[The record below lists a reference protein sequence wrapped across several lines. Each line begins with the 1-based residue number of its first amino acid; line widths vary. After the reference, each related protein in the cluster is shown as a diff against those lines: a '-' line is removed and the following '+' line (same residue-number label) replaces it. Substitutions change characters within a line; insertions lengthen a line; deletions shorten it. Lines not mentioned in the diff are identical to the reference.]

1 MSSRRRKRAKI
12 WPRRTRRLATMERLE
27 PRLMLAADT
36 VEPLVRGLL
45 ADEIE
50 VSAVSVGDSG
60 NTFATARDLGA
71 LQQPQQLREWVGG
84 PDPRDVFRFSLLEES
99 EFRASLTGLM
109 ADLDLYLFD
118 SHGQWLAASNRPGRS
133 AESIQTTLDAGTYFM
148 IVSPWRRSFSFY
160 TLSLTAEPLLPP
172 PPELPVEQL
181 LDVPYF
187 GGANEWN
194 LNAVNAPES
203 WAAGFAGQGVTIAV
217 LDTGVDLNHPD
228 LIGNLWRNPGEIS
241 GNGIDDDG
249 NGLVDDVFGWDFVDN
264 NAFAGDGHGHGTHV
278 AGTIAAGA
286 NGFGAT
292 GVAHAAT
299 IMPVRVL
306 DDRGAGSSL
315 DVAAGIRYAADNG
328 ADIINLSLGGAF
340 SPVIRSAV
348 DYAGR
353 VGSLV
358 LAAAGN
364 EFASEPGY
372 PARFSAAMGH
382 VISVGAHTVADQ
394 TASFNNSVGA
404 SGAVQVDAPGVGVFS
419 TLAGGRYGRL
429 SGTSMAAPH
438 VAGLAALALSANP
451 QLSATELRSLIV
463 EGALRPIGGSD
474 ARGGID
480 AAVTVAM
487 AAGTDAVAPLSV
499 PASASLSLE
508 SSLLPTIFAAIA
520 AIDVPG
526 FSADAMDEESPLAAD
541 TNRVT
546 VRPVRESGNHERA
559 TASFSREP
567 RSTEQP
573 SRLSLRR
580 FTGRSAAASPDD
592 AWWAAAVD
600 RVLADFEIHEDAR
613 LGEIFVQHS

>member
-1 MSSRRRKRAKI
+1 MSRH
-12 WPRRTRRLATMERLE
+12 RTRLARIERRHTCRLTALEKLE

-36 VEPLVRGLL
+36 VEPLACGLL

-60 NTFATARDLGA
+60 NTFATARDLGP
-71 LQQPQQLREWVGG
+71 LQQPQQRFEWVGG
-84 PDPRDVFRFSLLEES
+84 PDARDVFRFSLPHDS
-99 EFRASLTGLM
+99 ELRASLSGLM
-109 ADLDLYLFD
+109 GDLDLYLFD
-118 SHGQWLAASNRPGRS
+118 SRGQWLAESDRPGRS
-133 AESIQTTLDAGTYFM
+133 SESIQTTLDAGTYFI
-148 IVSPWRRSFSFY
+148 IVSPWLRSFSFY
-160 TLSLTAEPLLPP
+160 TLSLTADPLLPP
-172 PPELPVEQL
+172 TPALPVERL
-181 LDVPYF
+181 PDVPYF

-194 LNAVNAPES
+194 LNATNAPES
-203 WAAGFAGQGVTIAV
+203 WAAGFTGQGVTIAV

-241 GNGIDDDG
+241 GTGIDDDA
-249 NGLVDDVFGWDFVDN
+249 NGFVDDVFGWDFVDN
-264 NAFAGDGHGHGTHV
+264 NAFAVDGHGHGTHV

-292 GVAHAAT
+292 GIAHGAA

-306 DDRGAGSSL
+306 DDRGVGSSF

-340 SPVIRSAV
+340 NSAIWSAV

-353 VGSLV
+353 LGSLV
-358 LAAAGN
+358 VAATGN

-382 VISVGAHTVADQ
+382 VISVGAHTIADQ
-394 TASFNNSVGA
+394 IASFSNGVGA
-404 SGAVQVDAPGVGVFS
+404 SSAVQVDAPGVGVFS
-419 TLAGGRYGRL
+419 TLPGGRYGRL

-451 QLSATELRSLIV
+451 QLSATQLRSLIV

-487 AAGTDAVAPLSV
+487 AAGPDAVGPLNN
-499 PASASLSLE
+499 PASASMVPNSPLF
-508 SSLLPTIFAAIA
+508 PTTFVTIA
-520 AIDVPG
+520 AMDIPG
-526 FSADAMDEESPLAAD
+526 LPAD
-541 TNRVT
+541 TMDKGAWPISAIGQVA
-546 VRPVRESGNHERA
+546 VRAVRESGNHERVA
-559 TASFSREP
+559 ASFPREL
-567 RSTEQP
+567 RSTEEP
-573 SRLSLRR
+573 NRLSLRR
-580 FTGRSAAASPDD
+580 FSGPHAVASLDAA
-592 AWWAAAVD
+592 WRAAAVD
-600 RVLADFEIHEDAR
+600 RVLADFELD
-613 LGEIFVQHS
+613 GVPG